1 MLGRELTYHMP
12 FERLVKLSRTAS
24 RKAFGSSWWL
34 LAFIFAVYV
43 IAFAL
48 VIMFAGPLN
57 TWLAMYGLPE
67 MFPIV
72 AIIIGFFAAFW
83 WVRRRG
89 LKQAKQRADYD
100 SEVRFRE
107 DPDGLRFATPEIEYL
122 LRWQGISQ
130 LMLLESDGVLVS
142 HGNLF
147 FLVPNEAF
155 RDAAERDALTRD
167 VFARLNA
174 TAQERSLN
182 FIPARLMQAG
192 NTAGT

>member
-1 MLGRELTYHMP
+1 VLDRELTYQMP

-24 RKAFGSSWWL
+24 RRAFGSSWYL
-34 LAFIFAVYV
+34 LALLFAIYLVALYLV
-43 IAFAL
+43 IAYAD
-48 VIMFAGPLN
+48 PLN
-57 TWLAMYGLPE
+57 VWLAEYGLPE
-67 MFPIV
+67 FTPMAAVIV
-72 AIIIGFFAAFW
+72 GFFAAFW
-83 WVRRRG
+83 WLRRRG
-89 LKQAKQRADYD
+89 LNQARQRADYD
-100 SEVRFRE
+100 SDVRFRE
-107 DPDGLRFATPEIEYL
+107 DVDGLRFAPPEIEYL
-122 LRWQGISQ
+122 LRWHGISQ
-130 LMLLESDGVLVS
+130 LMLLETDGMLVS

-174 TAQERSLN
+174 TAQERSFK